1 MDPSDTD
8 NPMDPNEVLWFP
20 VEPRSLWFMSAME
33 ACHAISRA
41 TAELTQVAVVNGWY
55 SEGEVVYGLMELSTD
70 MLDCM
75 GCLQYGERHN
85 VISCWLGTE
94 QRWATKLEFSLVLCN
109 SVDRLNSL
117 REVVCTT
124 KN

>member
-1 MDPSDTD
+1 
-8 NPMDPNEVLWFP
+8 MDPNEILWFP
-20 VEPRSLWFMSAME
+20 VEPRSLWFVSAMG
-33 ACHAISRA
+33 ACQAISRA

-70 MLDCM
+70 MIDCM
-75 GCLQYGERHN
+75 GCLQYGERHH

>member
-20 VEPRSLWFMSAME
+20 VEPRRLWFMSAME
-33 ACHAISRA
+33 TCQIVSRA

-55 SEGEVVYGLMELSTD
+55 SEGDVVYGLMELSTD
-70 MLDCM
+70 MIDCM
-75 GCLQYGERHN
+75 GCLQHAENHH
-85 VISCWLGTE
+85 VISYWLGTE
-94 QRWATKLEFSLVLCN
+94 QQWATKSDFSLALCN
-109 SVDRLNSL
+109 CVDRLNSL